1 MINGRIVVKV
11 IHDKENGELKFVF
24 PEEEDRATACFRL
37 AQIALE
43 NKENAEYRV
52 GDGVRQGGQRGI
64 DLHAGDGV
72 GHLRNLFL
80 GSTAS
85 RLYDVSIRPNETIR
99 FVFRNREFPVDE
111 EVVILRRK
119 TESMTFVL
127 EEQPQR

>member
-11 IHDKENGELKFVF
+11 IHDKENGELKFDF
-24 PEEEDRATACFRL
+24 PEEEDRAVACFRL

-43 NKENAEYRV
+43 NKENAEYR
-52 GDGVRQGGQRGI
+52 
-64 DLHAGDGV
+64 AGDGV

-99 FVFRNREFPVDE
+99 FVFRNREFAQDE
-111 EVVILRRK
+111 EIVVLRRR
-119 TESMTFVL
+119 TESMMFVI
-127 EEQPQR
+127 EEQPQQ